1 MKIAKIKIF
10 RTDYYTHLFS
20 ALAFVLWACNITA
33 QSQNH
38 EVFYESP
45 EYEEEWIQPS
55 LHPDRIM
62 LNFGA
67 DPTTTAS
74 ATWRTNTEIDTAYA
88 EIAKATAAPKFW
100 RTAKRYTAK
109 TTLLDGSKVID
120 AGIVANYHS
129 VTFNELEPNTLYGY
143 RVGDGEHWSEWFQF
157 KTASTTNDKFSFIYM
172 GDAQNDIFDLWS
184 RTLRMGFQL
193 APFARFIV
201 HAGDLRGNPH
211 SEEEWEEWFKAGSFI
226 HSMIPSIPTPGTT
239 HEYGVLYEGQD
250 DSLEQLSIQWRP
262 QFTLPENGPKGID
275 ELKETA
281 YYMDFQGV
289 RMISV
294 NSCIYLEEQ
303 AEWLREILTN
313 NPNKWTI
320 VTYHHPLY
328 PISRGRSSS
337 SRRELLKP
345 IFDEFHVDLA
355 LQGHDH
361 AYARGRAIENNLVSG
376 TNNLDQTGTVY
387 VVSSGG
393 GKMYRLSRTEGWWE
407 QWGAKQERNAENT
420 QLVQVITVDN
430 DTLRFRSYTVT
441 GDLYDS
447 FDLIKNAK
455 EPNTLVNRISECID
469 ARYFNNTIAYH
480 DTLPLELKNAV
491 LEKYKG
497 FEIEIDKVEKSFD
510 SEIGIYYEIDL
521 ENENTDIEL
530 EIKITEAGVIFEEEY
545 D

>member
-1 MKIAKIKIF
+1 MKI
-10 RTDYYTHLFS
+10 RYLFS
-20 ALAFVLWACNITA
+20 ALAFVLWVGNSKS
-33 QSQNH
+33 QNQNH
-38 EVFYESP
+38 EVIYESP
-45 EYEEEWIQPS
+45 DYEEEWIQPS

-67 DPTTTAS
+67 DPTTIANV
-74 ATWRTNTEIDTAYA
+74 TWRTNTEEKTAYA
-88 EIAKATAAPKFW
+88 EIAIATAAPKFW
-100 RTAKRYTAK
+100 RTAERFTAT
-109 TTLLDGSKVID
+109 TTLLDGSLVED

-143 RVGDGEHWSEWFQF
+143 RVGDGDHWSEWIQF

-193 APFARFIV
+193 APDARFIV

-262 QFTLPENGPKGID
+262 QFTLPENGPEGID

-328 PISRGRSSS
+328 PISRNRSDSK
-337 SRRELLKP
+337 RRELLKP

-361 AYARGRAIENNLVSG
+361 AYARGRAIDEHNLVSG
-376 TNNLDQTGTVY
+376 TNNLDQTGTMY
-387 VVSSGG
+387 VVSVGG
-393 GKMYRLSRTEGWWE
+393 GKMYRLSENGWQ
-407 QWGAKQERNAENT
+407 QWGAKQDRNAENT
-420 QLVQVITVDN
+420 QLVQVITVDH
-430 DTLRFRSYTVT
+430 DTIRYQSYTAT
-441 GDLYDS
+441 GDLYDA
-447 FDLIKNAK
+447 FDLIKNTK
-455 EPNTLVNRISECID
+455 GPNTLVDRKSECIA

-480 DTLPLELKNAV
+480 DELPLDIKNIV

-497 FEIEIDKVEKSFD
+497 FEIDMDNIKKCFD
-510 SEIGIYYEIDL
+510 SDIGIYYEIDL
-521 ENENTDIEL
+521 ENDITDVEIEL
-530 EIKITEAGVIFEEEY
+530 KINEAGVIFEEEVEIDY
-545 D
+545 

>member
-1 MKIAKIKIF
+1 MKI
-10 RTDYYTHLFS
+10 RYSFS
-20 ALAFVLWACNITA
+20 ALFFVLLAGSSLA
-33 QSQNH
+33 QKDYHQGI
-38 EVFYESP
+38 YESP
-45 EYEEEWIQPS
+45 DYEEEWMQPS
-55 LHPDRIM
+55 VQPDRIM

-74 ATWRTNTEIDTAYA
+74 ATWRTNTEINTAYA
-88 EIAKATAAPKFW
+88 EIAKATATPKFW
-100 RTAKRYTAK
+100 KTAKRFTAK
-109 TTLLDGSKVID
+109 TTLLDGSKVMD

-201 HAGDLRGNPH
+201 HAGDQTGDPH
-211 SEEEWEEWFKAGSFI
+211 GEEEWEEWFRAGSFI
-226 HSMIPSIPTPGTT
+226 HSMIPSIHTPGTT
-239 HEYGVLYEGQD
+239 HQYGPLYEGQD

-289 RMISV
+289 RMICV

-303 AEWLREILTN
+303 VEWLREILTN

-328 PISRGRSSS
+328 PISRGRSDSK
-337 SRRELLKP
+337 RRELLKP

-361 AYARGRAIENNLVSG
+361 GYARGRAIDEHNLVSG
-376 TNNLDQTGTVY
+376 RNNLDQTGTVY
-387 VVSSGG
+387 VVSVGG
-393 GKMYRLSRTEGWWE
+393 GKMYRLSRPEGWWE
-407 QWGAKQERNAENT
+407 QWGAKQDRNGENT
-420 QLVQVITVDN
+420 QLVQVITVDH
-430 DTLRFRSYTVT
+430 DTLRFQSYTAT
-441 GDLYDS
+441 GDLYDA
-447 FDLIKNAK
+447 FDLVKNTK
-455 EPNTLVNRISECID
+455 GPNTLVDRKSECID

-480 DTLPLELKNAV
+480 DELPLDIKNTV
-491 LEKYKG
+491 LAKYKG
-497 FEIEIDKVEKSFD
+497 FEIEIDKVEKNFD

-521 ENENTDIEL
+521 ENAITDIEL